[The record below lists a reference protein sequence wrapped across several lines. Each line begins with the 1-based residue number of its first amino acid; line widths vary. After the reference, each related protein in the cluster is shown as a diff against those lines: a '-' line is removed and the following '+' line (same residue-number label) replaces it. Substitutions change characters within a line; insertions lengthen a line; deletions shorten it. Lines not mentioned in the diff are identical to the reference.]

1 MLLIQPEALLSRLS
15 ALQLQHQSFI
25 HLSEAIDMQNQSSL
39 RILKPDGSTVH
50 AFTGDDGLVYRAC
63 VGETCVFCA
72 DQTTAQAHLN
82 YWGSLQ
88 VQETHEPQQTGS
100 SEDLHQ
106 ISLKKRRP
114 LLP

>member
-1 MLLIQPEALLSRLS
+1 
-15 ALQLQHQSFI
+15 
-25 HLSEAIDMQNQSSL
+25 MQNQSSL

-63 VGETCVFCA
+63 AGETCVFCA

-88 VQETHEPQQTGS
+88 VQETPQLQQTDL

-106 ISLKKRRP
+106 ISLKKR
-114 LLP
+114 

>member
-1 MLLIQPEALLSRLS
+1 
-15 ALQLQHQSFI
+15 
-25 HLSEAIDMQNQSSL
+25 MQNHSSL

-63 VGETCVFCA
+63 AGETCIFCA
-72 DQTTAQAHLN
+72 DQTTAQAHLD

-88 VQETHEPQQTGS
+88 VQKTPQPQQTDS

-106 ISLKKRRP
+106 ISLKKR
-114 LLP
+114 